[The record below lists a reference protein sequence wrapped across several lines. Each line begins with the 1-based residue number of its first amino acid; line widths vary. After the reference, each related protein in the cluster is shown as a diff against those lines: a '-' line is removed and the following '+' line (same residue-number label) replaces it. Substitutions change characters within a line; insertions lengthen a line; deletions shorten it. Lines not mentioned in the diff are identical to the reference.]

1 MAHLKTQSTTKNLEE
16 REEEKW
22 KLIKNLYERDYAE
35 LEVVNLFRFM
45 DKMMTLNTELEEKL
59 YAKVRQYEAERK
71 TPFLSRMEE
80 IAIEKTAKS
89 TNKKSI
95 INLLHKRFGEL
106 SKSLV
111 EKINKIDDISVL
123 EKLILDTISVTSAE
137 EFEGLIIGIENRTKS
152 IQKKSITTLL
162 ETRFGELPETLV
174 ESVNKVDNISILDKL
189 GVETMS
195 VNSVEEFEELVKE
208 NLKEES

>member
-1 MAHLKTQSTTKNLEE
+1 MAHLKTQSTPKNLEE

-22 KLIKNLYERDYAE
+22 KLIKNLYERDYPE

-106 SKSLV
+106 SETLV

-152 IQKKSITTLL
+152 ILKKSITTLL
-162 ETRFGELPETLV
+162 KTRFGELPKTLM
-174 ESVNKVDNISILDKL
+174 ESVNKVDDISILDKL

-195 VNSVEEFEELVKE
+195 VNSAEEFEELVKA
-208 NLKEES
+208 NLKEEN

>member
-1 MAHLKTQSTTKNLEE
+1 MAHLKTQSTPKNLEE

-22 KLIKNLYERDYAE
+22 KLIKSLYERDYAE
-35 LEVVNLFRFM
+35 LEVVNLFRFI

-89 TNKKSI
+89 TNNKSI

-106 SKSLV
+106 SETLV

-174 ESVNKVDNISILDKL
+174 ESVNKVDDISILDKL
-189 GVETMS
+189 GLETMS
-195 VNSVEEFEELVKE
+195 VNSVEEFEELVNP
-208 NLKEES
+208 NLREQN